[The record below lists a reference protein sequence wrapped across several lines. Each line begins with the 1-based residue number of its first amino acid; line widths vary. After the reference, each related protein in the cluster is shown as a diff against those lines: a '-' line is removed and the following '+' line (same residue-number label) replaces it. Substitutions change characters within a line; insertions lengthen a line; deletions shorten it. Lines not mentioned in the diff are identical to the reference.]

1 MEDITR
7 ALLVMDGNYVRIC
20 DQHLEN
26 DGFEGNFY
34 SIRFDNLLK
43 HVCTVVEKS
52 FGHRCVFSA
61 KKCYMGTNEI
71 VDVQNRE
78 FYRALDTAGIQ
89 RITFPLR
96 SRSESSPR
104 SALKEEACDTTIVF
118 NTTKEF
124 YSTTKENRYDTLVL
138 FAGDGDL
145 TPLAEGLKAEG
156 VKIAVIYY
164 DFSTPLSVTRASQKL
179 LETADVRINLG
190 NLLTERV
197 DPEIIS
203 IFEKKSKAITQ
214 GIMGRNVPHASETET
229 SSKNTQV
236 RFVIVR
242 KQPYTKEEILNAIS
256 SIPKK
261 DADGYVL
268 VASLGKYL
276 EHQTGKSLPYG
287 TKLKDVLQHYRETFE
302 TKELPAYSVRP
313 LTEGKYDIM

>member
-1 MEDITR
+1 M
-7 ALLVMDGNYVRIC
+7 
-20 DQHLEN
+20 
-26 DGFEGNFY
+26 
-34 SIRFDNLLK
+34 
-43 HVCTVVEKS
+43 
-52 FGHRCVFSA
+52 
-61 KKCYMGTNEI
+61 
-71 VDVQNRE
+71 
-78 FYRALDTAGIQ
+78 
-89 RITFPLR
+89 
-96 SRSESSPR
+96 
-104 SALKEEACDTTIVF
+104 
-118 NTTKEF
+118 
-124 YSTTKENRYDTLVL
+124 L

-214 GIMGRNVPHASETET
+214 GIMGRNVTHASETET

-287 TKLKDVLQHYRETFE
+287 TKLKDALQHYRETF
-302 TKELPAYSVRP
+302 
-313 LTEGKYDIM
+313 